1 MPVPAAGEGRRS
13 RARTRWSTANK
24 KLACSGVVLVVCG
37 LAAAAACS
45 VEKDYDFSEQQGQ
58 GGNGA
63 TAGRASSSGNEGGA
77 RTANGGASAGGTPG
91 GATSVNGGS
100 GAGESPPAGDAR
112 GTACDADADCA
123 TGHCADGF
131 CCDAGCAGGCQACV
145 SSKTGQPNGTCAG
158 VLAGT
163 DPDDE
168 CAKGDTLCGLD
179 GTCNGAGSCLFAGP
193 NTECAD
199 ETCVDGEYTA
209 AARCD
214 GMGSCVSP
222 APLACETCANNTC
235 EKTCAATAGCPDGFY
250 CEASA
255 CVAKKVNGA
264 PSEATDECTSAQCT
278 DGVCCDILCGSSCHS
293 CVLKETG
300 TSDGICAPVKAGT
313 PDSSCAPTA
322 PNSCGYDGACNDTGD
337 CRNWV
342 QGTPCSRVDCVDTA
356 RVVSSACN
364 GAALCAPVET
374 ESCGLWGCRLGACQ
388 TSCSSLS
395 DCISSAFCAG
405 SRCIARSEAGADC
418 AENYECISERC
429 DGGICCN
436 PGEKCDCP
444 KPPPGNLL
452 RNPTFDDLEGWT
464 VQSGGPIQYS
474 VRSGL
479 ITDASYDGVS
489 GATYD
494 AAACTYSNGLVGSNP
509 SGSATAAQAN
519 GVSQCVALSSSYIA
533 HFFGANYA
541 WGVVNLAIDLYTTP
555 DCTGSPAKSESG
567 AGAVKVKWKAV
578 ERSFQVDDYKSV
590 RLSFYTEGAFFV
602 LDEAFLTL

>member
-24 KLACSGVVLVVCG
+24 KLGTVTLRAIVTQPRSFMPSRRPFGSTCSNDEPSRAP
-37 LAAAAACS
+37 AAAA
-45 VEKDYDFSEQQGQ
+45 
-58 GGNGA
+58 
-63 TAGRASSSGNEGGA
+63 
-77 RTANGGASAGGTPG
+77 
-91 GATSVNGGS
+91 
-100 GAGESPPAGDAR
+100 
-112 GTACDADADCA
+112 
-123 TGHCADGF
+123 
-131 CCDAGCAGGCQACV
+131 CAGGCQACV

-222 APLACETCANNTC
+222 APLACENCANNTC
-235 EKTCAATAGCPDGFY
+235 EKTCAATADCPDGFY

-264 PSEATDECTSAQCT
+264 PCEATDECTSAQCT

-300 TSDGICAPVKAGT
+300 TSDGICSPVKAGT

-356 RVVSSACN
+356 RVVSSAGN

-405 SRCIARSEAGADC
+405 SRCIARREAGADC
-418 AENYECISERC
+418 AENYECASQTAGGRTFRKEATERMTM
-429 DGGICCN
+429 G
-436 PGEKCDCP
+436 
-444 KPPPGNLL
+444 
-452 RNPTFDDLEGWT
+452 RDLAR
-464 VQSGGPIQYS
+464 
-474 VRSGL
+474 RSSKYR
-479 ITDASYDGVS
+479 D
-489 GATYD
+489 
-494 AAACTYSNGLVGSNP
+494 
-509 SGSATAAQAN
+509 
-519 GVSQCVALSSSYIA
+519 LS
-533 HFFGANYA
+533 
-541 WGVVNLAIDLYTTP
+541 
-555 DCTGSPAKSESG
+555 
-567 AGAVKVKWKAV
+567 
-578 ERSFQVDDYKSV
+578 R
-590 RLSFYTEGAFFV
+590 
-602 LDEAFLTL
+602 